1 MRQVALVLAAAGLVA
16 GLAFAFTAGGHAGA
30 RPDLDAAAARTATA
44 ASARW
49 VIHVRMTHAGEP
61 VSLHIRGQSG
71 PHMLSVKMRLGDSVL
86 ADGTKV
92 PGMNGAAL
100 LDGPYLYERAPGAL
114 ALYGAIRWLRLRVGS
129 LPAGGNDLDAVR
141 SLSPV
146 PLLRVLRHARLAR
159 LRPGSRSFHGTL
171 AYDDPS
177 VRAGLAKLTGG
188 LEFRGLRISG
198 LVGRDGLVHRVVLTG
213 RTADGKT
220 TLSLRAHLFAFGTRF
235 HVKPPPPG
243 TFIDDQAGIA
253 A

>member
-1 MRQVALVLAAAGLVA
+1 MRPAAVLLATAGLVA
-16 GLAFAFTAGGHAGA
+16 GLAFAFAGGGHAGA
-30 RPDLDAAAARTATA
+30 RPDLDAAAARTATT

-100 LDGPYLYERAPGAL
+100 LDGPYLYERAPGTV
-114 ALYGAIRWLRLRVGS
+114 ALYGTIRWLRLRVGS

-141 SLSPV
+141 SMSPV
-146 PLLRVLRHARLAR
+146 ALLRVLRHARLAR

-171 AYDDPS
+171 AYDDLS
-177 VRAGLAKLTGG
+177 VRASLARLTGG
-188 LEFRGLRISG
+188 IEFRGLRISG

-213 RTADGKT
+213 RTADGTT

-235 HVKPPPPG
+235 HVKPPAPG